1 MENPM
6 LRAPGLV
13 AATALALVS
22 LPAQAL
28 PYFSAT
34 MSGLNEVPPNAS
46 NAAGFTRVYLNQGA
60 NTLQVFVNYSGL
72 TGGTPSAA
80 HIHCCTAPGSSVG
93 VAVGFPSFPAAL
105 SGAYSHIF
113 DLTDPTIYTTAFKT
127 NFGGGTVAGAETAL
141 INGLFAGRAYSNI
154 HNQIFPGGE
163 IRGLLAVPE
172 PASIAMV
179 GFGLAAFGFF
189 RRKSDLIG

>member
-34 MSGLNEVPPNAS
+34 MTGLNEVPPNAS
-46 NAAGFTRVYLNQGA
+46 PATGFTRVYLNQGA
-60 NTLQVFVNYSGL
+60 NSLQVFVNYSGL

-80 HIHCCTAPGSSVG
+80 HIHCCTAPGTNIG
-93 VAVGFPSFPAAL
+93 VAVGFPLFPATL

-113 DLTDPTIYTTAFKT
+113 DLTDPAIYTAAFRT
-127 NFGGGTVAGAETAL
+127 TFGGGTATGAETAL
-141 INGLFAGRAYSNI
+141 LNGFVACTAYSNI

-163 IRGLLAVPE
+163 IRGLLARPE
-172 PASIAMV
+172 PASL
-179 GFGLAAFGFF
+179 GLFGLGLAAFGFLL
-189 RRKSDLIG
+189 RKRTI